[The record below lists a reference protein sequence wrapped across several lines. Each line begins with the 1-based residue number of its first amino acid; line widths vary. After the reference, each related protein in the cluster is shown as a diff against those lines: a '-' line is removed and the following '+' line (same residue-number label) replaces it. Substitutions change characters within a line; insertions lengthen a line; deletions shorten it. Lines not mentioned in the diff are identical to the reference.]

1 MNAISQALRDV
12 VGLFVDDGA
21 LAFSIIVVVVAAAI
35 VAAVLPGT
43 AGAGLV
49 LVVGCLAVLLVN
61 VLRAA
66 RR

>member
-43 AGAGLV
+43 VGAGLV
-49 LVVGCLAVLLVN
+49 LVVG
-61 VLRAA
+61 
-66 RR
+66 

>member
-43 AGAGLV
+43 VGAGLV